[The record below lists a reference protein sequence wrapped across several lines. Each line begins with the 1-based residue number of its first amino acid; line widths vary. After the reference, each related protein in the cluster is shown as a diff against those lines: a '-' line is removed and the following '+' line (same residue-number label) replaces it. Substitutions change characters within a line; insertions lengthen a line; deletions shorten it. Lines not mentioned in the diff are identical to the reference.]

1 MNTDL
6 WDNCLKMNIGIAG
19 SDKYLGLDFVFSFG
33 CGHIV
38 IFCYETYV
46 IFRERERER
55 EKKREKQTETE
66 WKKVRSATRHYTE
79 HYWK

>member
-1 MNTDL
+1 
-6 WDNCLKMNIGIAG
+6 MNIGIAG

-38 IFCYETYV
+38 IFCYETYL

-55 EKKREKQTETE
+55 EKKKRKTDRDRMKES
-66 WKKVRSATRHYTE
+66 KKCNKTLYRALLKIRRIILT
-79 HYWK
+79 